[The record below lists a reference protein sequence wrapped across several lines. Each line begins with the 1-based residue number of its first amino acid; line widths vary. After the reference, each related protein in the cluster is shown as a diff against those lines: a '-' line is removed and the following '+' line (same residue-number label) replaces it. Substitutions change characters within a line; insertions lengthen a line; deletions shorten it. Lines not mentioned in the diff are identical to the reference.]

1 MADDAQVRWV
11 GSMPEA
17 YERWLGPTLFRPFA
31 VDLARRVAAR
41 RPRRVLELAAGT
53 GVLTRELLAALP
65 GCELTATD
73 LNPAMVEFGR
83 RQAPAA
89 TWRQADA
96 LEIPFDAGRFDA
108 VVCQFGVMFFPDKP
122 AGFAEAR
129 RVLTPD
135 GTLIVNTWAELA
147 RHDFDAAVVAAL
159 EQRFPDDPPV
169 FLSGVPHGYADVDA
183 VVADVAAGGLECLK
197 VETVTLEGRAAS
209 IADIATG
216 FCTGTPVRAEVE
228 ARDDLSAATAALTEA
243 LLARF
248 GPGPVTGRM
257 TAHVVEAR
265 PAAPH

>member
-17 YERWLGPTLFRPFA
+17 YERWLGPTLFQPFA

-41 RPRRVLELAAGT
+41 RPVRVLELAAGT
-53 GVLTRELLAALP
+53 GVLTREILAALP

-83 RQAPAA
+83 RRAPAA

-96 LEIPFDAGRFDA
+96 LDIPFDAGRFDV

-129 RVLTPD
+129 RVLAPD
-135 GTLIVNTWAELA
+135 GTLVVNTWAELA

-183 VVADVAAGGLECLK
+183 VVADVEAGGLECLT
-197 VETVTLEGRAAS
+197 VETLTLEGRAAS

-216 FCTGTPVRAEVE
+216 FCTGTPVRAEIE
-228 ARDDLSAATAALTEA
+228 ARDDLSAATAGLTETM
-243 LLARF
+243 LARF

-257 TAHVVEAR
+257 AAHVIEAR
-265 PAAPH
+265 PAAPR